1 MRKISKE
8 KLDEILEKHKKWVN
22 SENGGKRANL
32 QGANLQEADLQ
43 YVKLEGAYGEQ
54 DTERRIKKM
63 TNYEYIKT
71 LSQDELVLFIMND
84 MTMAAN
90 DILDEIIRCW
100 SDDERSSTEIRMWK
114 NWLNEQR
121 RVE

>member
-1 MRKISKE
+1 
-8 KLDEILEKHKKWVN
+8 
-22 SENGGKRANL
+22 
-32 QGANLQEADLQ
+32 
-43 YVKLEGAYGEQ
+43 
-54 DTERRIKKM
+54 M

-114 NWLNEQR
+114 NWLNEQH
-121 RVE
+121 EEK

>member
-1 MRKISKE
+1 
-8 KLDEILEKHKKWVN
+8 
-22 SENGGKRANL
+22 
-32 QGANLQEADLQ
+32 
-43 YVKLEGAYGEQ
+43 
-54 DTERRIKKM
+54 M

-84 MTMAAN
+84 MTMATN

-114 NWLNEQR
+114 NWLNEYH
-121 RVE
+121 EEK

>member
-1 MRKISKE
+1 
-8 KLDEILEKHKKWVN
+8 
-22 SENGGKRANL
+22 
-32 QGANLQEADLQ
+32 
-43 YVKLEGAYGEQ
+43 
-54 DTERRIKKM
+54 M

-71 LSQDELVLFIMND
+71 LSQDELVTFIMNEV
-84 MTMAAN
+84 TIVSN
-90 DILDEIIRCW
+90 DILDESIRCW